1 MKLFL
6 AMIPAFLWGTTYAV
20 TQETLANWPALL
32 LGALRALPA
41 GLLLIALKPSLPTKT
56 QWRPIVIIGCINI
69 GVFFSLIFLMAL
81 RLPSAVASVGMV
93 SVPVFA
99 MIIYWVVYKQ
109 KPSLLKLA
117 CGLGLVVFAWAL
129 FNPSSM
135 TLDPIGMLAMLGAI
149 SCIVIGSL
157 LTQALGKSMHWYG
170 VVTWQLIIGGFGLSL
185 AALVQYLIQPDAFA
199 VMTSVSV
206 TNVVGLV
213 WIIVLNTA
221 LAYALYVWL
230 LQRMSVVDFTF
241 AGVANPIAGVLFG
254 WLLLGET
261 FHIVQYALMAAMIVF
276 SMLPQ
281 VMVKVRQI
289 RSTHG

>member
-1 MKLFL
+1 
-6 AMIPAFLWGTTYAV
+6 MIPAFLWGTTYAV
-20 TQETLANWPALL
+20 TQEALTDWPALL

-41 GLLLIALKPSLPTKT
+41 GLLLLALKPSLPTKA

-81 RLPSAVASVGMV
+81 RLPSAIASVGMV

-99 MIIYWVVYKQ
+99 MIIYWVTYRQ
-109 KPSLLKLA
+109 KPSVFKLI
-117 CGLGLVVFAWAL
+117 CGFALVAFAWTL

-135 TLDPIGMLAMLGAI
+135 TLDPIGMLAMFGAI
-149 SCIVIGSL
+149 SCIIIGSL

-170 VVTWQLIIGGFGLSL
+170 VVTWQLIVGGIGLSL
-185 AALVQYLIQPDAFA
+185 AALVQYFIQPHAFA
-199 VMTSVSV
+199 SITQVSL
-206 TNVVGLV
+206 TNVIGLT

-261 FHIVQYALMAAMIVF
+261 FQLSQYALMAAMVIF

-281 VMVKVRQI
+281 VMVKIQQI
-289 RSTHG
+289 RTAQ

>member
-1 MKLFL
+1 
-6 AMIPAFLWGTTYAV
+6 
-20 TQETLANWPALL
+20 
-32 LGALRALPA
+32 
-41 GLLLIALKPSLPTKT
+41 
-56 QWRPIVIIGCINI
+56 
-69 GVFFSLIFLMAL
+69 
-81 RLPSAVASVGMV
+81 MV

-170 VVTWQLIIGGFGLSL
+170 VVTWQLIIGGFGLGL

-199 VMTSVSV
+199 VMTSVNV

-289 RSTHG
+289 RSMNG

>member
-41 GLLLIALKPSLPTKT
+41 GLLLLALKPSLPTKT

-170 VVTWQLIIGGFGLSL
+170 VVTWQLIIGGFGLGL

-199 VMTSVSV
+199 VMTSVNV

-289 RSTHG
+289 RSTNG

>member
-41 GLLLIALKPSLPTKT
+41 GLLLLALKPSLPTKT

-170 VVTWQLIIGGFGLSL
+170 VVTWQLIIGGFGLGL

-199 VMTSVSV
+199 VMTSVNV

-289 RSTHG
+289 RSMNG